1 MRDLRAHPRGGPEGG
16 GTLNLENRSDEPKS
30 EAPRFVFPRR
40 AFLASLGLAAG
51 TLALGFAAPSMCAPL
66 RDVLRGAPK
75 PQLPTGDGGVSPNLF
90 VHIAPDGS
98 VTIVCHRSE
107 MGQGVRSSIPVLIAD
122 EMGADM
128 ARVSVIQAFGDE
140 AYGDQNTDGSSSIRN
155 DYERLRRMGAA
166 ARTMLIAAAAKK
178 WGIGPAMCEAR
189 GHAVSQKTDRD
200 KAPVSLAFGE
210 LAALAAK
217 LPLPK
222 ESEVVLRPR
231 AELTHVGMAAL
242 PLLDGPAIVSGQAVF
257 GADMTLPGLLCAV
270 VARPPVVGGSVA
282 RYDAALALQVPG
294 VKNVV
299 KLPTPW
305 GPPRFQPLGGIA
317 VLADTTWAAMKGR
330 AALEIQWEPG
340 SNGTYDSTSFREEL
354 LAAVRAPGKVVRHVG
369 DVDAALKGATRT
381 VEAEYFVPHLAHATM
396 EPPACVARFD
406 ANGCEVWACTQNPQE
421 SRAQVAKALG
431 IDARLVTVHV
441 TLLGGG
447 FGRKSKPDY
456 VAEAAILAREA
467 GAPVRLQ
474 WTREDDIQHDY
485 FHTVS
490 AQRLSAGL
498 DGDGKVVAWLH
509 RTAFPSIAST
519 FAPMIEHARD
529 GELSQ
534 GVLDFPLAIPNVRAE
549 NGAAKAH
556 VRIGWLR
563 SVNNIH
569 HAFAM
574 QSFIDEIAHARG
586 QNPRDTLLEVVGPPR
601 LVDGKELGVDKVDNY
616 GAPLTK
622 HPIDTARLRHVIE
635 RVTANAGWESRK
647 ASGRS
652 LGLAAH
658 RSFLTYVACVASV
671 VLDPNGKIRVDEAW
685 MVADAGTLIN
695 ADRVAAQ
702 MEGAFVFGM
711 SLAFHGAIT
720 MKKGAVEQT
729 NFRDYK
735 IARLPEV
742 PRQIHVE
749 LVPSDGPP
757 GGVGEP
763 GLPPVAPAIVN
774 AVFALTGKRVRELPL
789 SRALGGKLA

>member
-1 MRDLRAHPRGGPEGG
+1 MWDLRAHPRGGPEGG
-16 GTLNLENRSDEPKS
+16 GNVSPEERHDLLERGT
-30 EAPRFVFPRR
+30 PRYVLPRR
-40 AFLASLGLAAG
+40 AFLVSLGLAAG
-51 TLALGFAAPSMCAPL
+51 TVALGIAAPSMCTPL
-66 RDVLRGAPK
+66 RGLARGAPK

-90 VHIAPDGS
+90 VHIAPDGTVS
-98 VTIVCHRSE
+98 IVCHRSE

-128 ARVSVIQAFGDE
+128 ARVQVIQALGDE

-155 DYERLRRMGAA
+155 DYERLRHMGAA
-166 ARTMLIAAAAKK
+166 ARTLLIAAAAKS
-178 WGIGPAMCEAR
+178 WGVAPSLCEAR
-189 GHAVSQKTDRD
+189 GHAVFQKVDRD
-200 KAPVSLAFGE
+200 RTPVALSFGDLAT
-210 LAALAAK
+210 LAAK

-222 ESEVVLRPR
+222 ESDVVLRPR
-231 AELTHVGMAAL
+231 AELTHVGTAL
-242 PLLDGPAIVSGQAVF
+242 PLLDGPAIVTGQALF
-257 GADMTLPGLLCAV
+257 GADMILPGLLCAV
-270 VARPPVVGGSVA
+270 IARPPVVGGGVA
-282 RYDAALALQVPG
+282 RYDAARALAVAG
-294 VKNVV
+294 VKKVV
-299 KLPTPW
+299 KLPAPW

-317 VLADTTWAAMKGR
+317 VIADTTWAAMKGR
-330 AALEIQWEPG
+330 AALEIEWEPG

-354 LAAVRAPGKVVRHVG
+354 LGAVRAPGKVVRHVG

-381 VEAEYFVPHLAHATM
+381 VEAEYLVPHLAHATM
-396 EPPACVARFD
+396 EPPACVARVD
-406 ANGCEVWACTQNPQE
+406 SDGCEVWACTQNPQE
-421 SRAQVAKALG
+421 SRVQVARALG
-431 IDARLVTVHV
+431 IDPRHVTVHV

-467 GAPVRLQ
+467 KAPIRLQ

-586 QNPRDTLLEVVGPPR
+586 RDPRDTLLEIVGPPR

-616 GAPLTK
+616 GAPLDK

-635 RVTANAGWESRK
+635 RVTANAGWESRTS
-647 ASGRS
+647 SGRA

-658 RSFLTYVACVASV
+658 RSFLTYVACVAAV
-671 VLDPNGKIRVDEAW
+671 VLDAGGKIRVDEAW
-685 MVADAGTLIN
+685 MVADAGTVIN
-695 ADRVAAQ
+695 ADRVTAQ

-711 SLAFHGAIT
+711 SLALHGAIT
-720 MKKGAVEQT
+720 MKNGAVEQT
-729 NFRDYK
+729 NFRDYR

-742 PRQIHVE
+742 PRRIHVE
-749 LVPSDGPP
+749 LVPSEGPP

-763 GLPPVAPAIVN
+763 GLPPVAPAIAN

-789 SRALGGKLA
+789 SRAQRGGS